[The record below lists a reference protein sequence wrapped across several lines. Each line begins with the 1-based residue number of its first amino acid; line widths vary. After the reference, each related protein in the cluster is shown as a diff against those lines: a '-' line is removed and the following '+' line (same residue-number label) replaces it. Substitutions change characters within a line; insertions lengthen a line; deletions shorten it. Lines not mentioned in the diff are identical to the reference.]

1 MASKKRRKA
10 KVVLRKSSPLL
21 RAMILVAIVL
31 CTVAL
36 VTLHSNIDNAR
47 SQYEAM
53 RLQAAALVEDNEL
66 LDIRISNFGSI
77 ESVIQIAMEELGL
90 VLPDHIIFDPVE

>member
-1 MASKKRRKA
+1 
-10 KVVLRKSSPLL
+10 
-21 RAMILVAIVL
+21 MILVAIVL